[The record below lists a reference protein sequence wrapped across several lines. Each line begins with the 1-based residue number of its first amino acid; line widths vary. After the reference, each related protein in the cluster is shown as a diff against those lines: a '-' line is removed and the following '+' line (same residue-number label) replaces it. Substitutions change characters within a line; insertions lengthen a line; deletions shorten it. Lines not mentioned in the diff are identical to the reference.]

1 MYGRGK
7 RIGSWGE
14 GGCNFKQAF
23 RVGLTKKE
31 TVEQRLEEGEGTL
44 WLSEGGTF

>member
-1 MYGRGK
+1 MGAGE
-7 RIGSWGE
+7 E
-14 GGCNFKQAF
+14 GGCSFKQAF
-23 RVGLTKKE
+23 RADLTKKE